1 MQELLQLPLQ
11 IQATLVAGYWGYIVL
26 KRDYRNSEKLT
37 DVWMLV
43 LLLGLPTA
51 LTIQLCDS
59 NWAYLAVLS
68 GPIIAF
74 IWVKFAEAGWTYF
87 LQRNK
92 VSHTISSGDVWK
104 TLSSHKGVE
113 ATQIKLTHKDGRQ
126 YLCDHTHEFCENV
139 FAPFIMDEDGIAFYV
154 TDTKNAGGTEW
165 IEVTDVK
172 LSSVYGSM
180 ITYFPRADIHFLQIR
195 YIKDEKNNISKRL
208 ICLSS
213 TLALVVV
220 AYLVLK
226 FDLLQYIS

>member
-26 KRDYRNSEKLT
+26 KRDYRNTEKLT

-51 LTIQLCDS
+51 LTIQLCKS

-74 IWVKFAEAGWTYF
+74 LWVKFAETGWTGF
-87 LQRNK
+87 LYRNK
-92 VSHTISSGDVWK
+92 VSHTIGSGDVWK

-113 ATQIKLTHKDGRQ
+113 ATQIKLIHKDGRQ
-126 YLCDHTHEFCENV
+126 YLCNHTGDFYGDV
-139 FAPFIMDEDGIAFYV
+139 FAPFIMDDDGIAFYV
-154 TDTKNAGGTEW
+154 TDTKSKDSTEW

-172 LSSVYGSM
+172 IGPEYGSL
-180 ITYFPRADIHFLQIR
+180 ITYFPRADVHFLELR
-195 YIKDEKNNISKRL
+195 YIRDEKKEMPIRL
-208 ICLSS
+208 IYLGC
-213 TLALVVV
+213 T
-220 AYLVLK
+220 LVLVAAVYLLLH
-226 FDLLQYIS
+226 FDLLY

>member
-26 KRDYRNSEKLT
+26 KRDYRNTERLT

-51 LTIQLCDS
+51 LTIQFWDS

-74 IWVKFAEAGWTYF
+74 IWVKFAEAGWTDF
-87 LQRNK
+87 LHRNK

-104 TLSSHKGVE
+104 TLSSYKGVE
-113 ATQIKLTHKDGRQ
+113 ATQIKVTHRDGRQ
-126 YLCDHTHEFCENV
+126 YLCDYTHDFCENV

-154 TDTKNAGGTEW
+154 TDTKSVGCTKW
-165 IEVTDVK
+165 IEVADVK
-172 LSSVYGSM
+172 LSSEYGSM

-195 YIKDEKNNISKRL
+195 YIKDIKQDQFKKL
-208 ICLSS
+208 ICLGCAVV
-213 TLALVVV
+213 LAVLV
-220 AYLVLK
+220 YLLWY
-226 FDLLQYIS
+226 FDLL

>member
-74 IWVKFAEAGWTYF
+74 IWLKFAEAGWIGF

-104 TLSSHKGVE
+104 TLSSYKGVE
-113 ATQIKLTHKDGRQ
+113 ATQIKVIHKDGRQ
-126 YLCDHTHEFCENV
+126 YLCNHTSDFYGDV
-139 FAPFIMDEDGIAFYV
+139 FAPFIMDDDGIAFYV
-154 TDTKNAGGTEW
+154 TDTKKENDENWSVVG
-165 IEVTDVK
+165 DVK
-172 LSSVYGSM
+172 LGEYGSM
-180 ITYFPRADIHFLQIR
+180 ITYFPRADIHFLELR
-195 YIKDEKNNISKRL
+195 YIKDAKKNISKRL
-208 ICLSS
+208 ICLGCILV
-213 TLALVVV
+213 LAVVV
-220 AYLVLK
+220 YLVLY
-226 FDLLQYIS
+226 FDLL

>member
-26 KRDYRNSEKLT
+26 KRDYRNTEKLT

-74 IWVKFAEAGWTYF
+74 IWVKFAEAGWTDF
-87 LQRNK
+87 LHRSK

-104 TLSSHKGVE
+104 TLSSYKGIE
-113 ATQIKLTHKDGRQ
+113 ATQIKLIHKDGRQ
-126 YLCDHTHEFCENV
+126 YLCDDTNEFCGDV
-139 FAPFIMDEDGIAFYV
+139 FSPFIMDDDGIAFYV
-154 TDTKNAGGTEW
+154 TDTKNAGGTDW
-165 IEVTDVK
+165 IEVADVK
-172 LSSVYGSM
+172 LSSEYGSM
-180 ITYFPRADIHFLQIR
+180 ITYFPRTDIHFLQMR
-195 YIKDEKNNISKRL
+195 YIKDIRKSYLKEFIYL
-208 ICLSS
+208 GYVVV
-213 TLALVVV
+213 LVV
-220 AYLVLK
+220 LVYSVTR
-226 FDLLQYIS
+226 FDLDP

>member
-26 KRDYRNSEKLT
+26 KRDYRNTEKLT

-51 LTIQLCDS
+51 LTIQLWDS

-74 IWVKFAEAGWTYF
+74 IWVKFAEAGWTDF
-87 LQRNK
+87 LHRSK

-104 TLSSHKGVE
+104 TLSSYKGVE
-113 ATQIKLTHKDGRQ
+113 ATLIKVIHKDGRQ
-126 YLCDHTHEFCENV
+126 YICNHTSDFYGDV
-139 FAPFIMDEDGIAFYV
+139 FAPFIMDDDGIAFYV
-154 TDTKNAGGTEW
+154 THTKSIGGTNW

-172 LSSVYGSM
+172 SDPEYGNM
-180 ITYFPRADIHFLQIR
+180 ITYFPRADVHLLELR
-195 YIKDEKNNISKRL
+195 YIRDAKKEISKRL
-208 ICLSS
+208 IYLSCG
-213 TLALVVV
+213 LAV
-220 AYLVLK
+220 AVAVYLMLY
-226 FDLLQYIS
+226 FDLL